1 MDINKIIDRLGHI
14 KEKKIL
20 VLGDYCLDKYVYS
33 DPAEDDVSLETG
45 VAAWQ
50 IYGKKMAAG
59 AAGTITNNL
68 RALGAE
74 VICVGIVGDDGEGY
88 DLLKCLKQIGAD
100 TRYIMVSEEIT
111 TATYLKNMRKQSDG
125 RYREDTRLDFRNRS
139 ITSEAMFEELGRNF
153 EEAVKEA
160 DGIIVSDQFFERNSG
175 VVGDIL
181 RTKINEFAKKY
192 KKPFLVDSRAF
203 AREYKGMFIKCNNYE
218 LMKYCGAEGD
228 PECMEDVLRG
238 GMKMKQEVEHSIF
251 ITCNKD
257 GIKVFEDEI
266 SHVPTYPVE
275 GEIDVTGAGDAS
287 NAGIA
292 LSLALGLTPT
302 EAAMVACCVSSIT
315 IQQLGTTGTATVEGV
330 IERLKT
336 INKLMTEKGE

>member
-1 MDINKIIDRLGHI
+1 MDIKKIADRLGHI
-14 KEKKIL
+14 NEKKIL

-33 DPAEDDVSLETG
+33 DPTEDDISLETG
-45 VAAWQ
+45 MTAWQ
-50 IYGKKMAAG
+50 IYGKSMAAG

-88 DLLKCLKQIGAD
+88 DLIKELKKIGAD
-100 TRYIMVSEEIT
+100 TRYIIVSPEIV
-111 TATYLKNMRKQSDG
+111 TATYLKNMRKQPDG
-125 RYREDTRLDFRNRS
+125 EYKEDIRMDFRNRS
-139 ITSEAMFEELGRNF
+139 VTGEELFEALGENF
-153 EEAVKEA
+153 EKAVQEA

-175 VVGDIL
+175 VVGDVL
-181 RTKINEFAKKY
+181 RTKINEYAKKY
-192 KKPFLVDSRAF
+192 DIPFLVDSRAF
-203 AREYKGMFIKCNNYE
+203 AREYKGMYIKCNNYE

-238 GMKMKQEVEHSIF
+238 GMKMKEEAEHTIF

-266 SHVPTYPVE
+266 SHVPTYPVT

-287 NAGIA
+287 NAGIVA
-292 LSLALGLTPT
+292 SLALGLTPT

-330 IERLKT
+330 IERLET
-336 INKLMTEKGE
+336 INNMMTEK

>member
-1 MDINKIIDRLGHI
+1 MNVKHIADRLGHVN
-14 KEKKIL
+14 EKKIL

-88 DLLKCLKQIGAD
+88 DLLKCLKEIGAD
-100 TRYIMVSEEIT
+100 TRYVMVSEEIT

-125 RYREDTRLDFRNRS
+125 EYREDTRLDFRNRS
-139 ITSEAMFEELGRNF
+139 ITSEALFEALGESF
-153 EEAVKEA
+153 EKAVAEA
-160 DGIIVSDQFFERNSG
+160 DGVIVSDQFFERNSG

-181 RTKINEFAKKY
+181 RAKINEYAQKY
-192 KKPFLVDSRAF
+192 KIPFLVDSRAF
-203 AREYKGMFIKCNNYE
+203 AREYHGMFIKCNNYE
-218 LMKYCGAEGD
+218 LMKYCGAKGD
-228 PECMEDVLRG
+228 PENMEDVLRG
-238 GMKMKQEVEHSIF
+238 GTEMKEEVGHSIF

-287 NAGIA
+287 NAGIIV
-292 LSLALGLTPT
+292 SLALGLTPA

-330 IERLKT
+330 IERLYT
-336 INKLMTEKGE
+336 VGSMMQP